1 MRTALRVCLCLGLLA
16 VSTVVWATTA
26 VERTEGEMIAEAA
39 IIVTG
44 NCTHVESRWLD
55 RDLVTVATIEVTEAL
70 KGTPPTTISVVL
82 PGGID
87 ANRRIPIAM
96 TYPAAPEIYLQENVL
111 LFLTEEDRVA
121 DGYSIV
127 GFSQGKFT
135 VAEDSKGKK
144 VGTQDLSRLTL
155 VNRSGRSANGGG
167 KTVSIEALRQKIQQ
181 LEAAGRDR

>member
-1 MRTALRVCLCLGLLA
+1 MRTALRVCLCLGLSA
-16 VSTVVWATTA
+16 ATTAVWATTA
-26 VERTEGEMIAEAA
+26 VERTEGEMIDEAA

-44 NCTHVESRWLD
+44 RCTHVESRWLD
-55 RDLVTVATIEVTEAL
+55 RDLVTVATVEVTEAL
-70 KGTPPTTISVVL
+70 KGAPPTTINVVL

-87 ANRRIPIAM
+87 ANRPIPIAM
-96 TYPAAPEIYLQENVL
+96 TYPAAPEIYTQEDVL

-135 VAEDSKGKK
+135 LVEDAKGKK
-144 VGTQDLSRLTL
+144 VGTQDLSRLNL
-155 VNRSGRSANGGG
+155 VNRSGRTATGGG

-181 LEAAGRDR
+181 LESAGKGR